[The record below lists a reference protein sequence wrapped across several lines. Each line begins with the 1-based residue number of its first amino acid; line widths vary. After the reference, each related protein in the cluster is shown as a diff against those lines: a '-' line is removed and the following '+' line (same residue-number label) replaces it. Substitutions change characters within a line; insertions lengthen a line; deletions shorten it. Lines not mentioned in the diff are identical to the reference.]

1 MRLFAAVLP
10 PPAAVAELA
19 AALAPVRRL
28 PGADDLRWTATEGW
42 HLTLA
47 FLGEVPDTVR
57 PELAERLARAARRH
71 GPHPLRLT
79 GGGRFGDRALWAGAD
94 GDTAGLSRLAASVR
108 AAARRAG
115 APADEERGFRAH
127 LTLARAGRT
136 RRRCPCGP
144 SPTRWRPSRARPG
157 PRDTLSLVSSALP
170 RSGVPGEQPRYTV
183 VGAWPLGRGEGP
195 GDGEPGAAG

>member
-127 LTLARAGRT
+127 LTLARAGRSAQVPL
-136 RRRCPCGP
+136 RPFADALAAFQG
-144 SPTRWRPSRARPG
+144 SPWTAH
-157 PRDTLSLVSSALP
+157 TLSLVSSALP

-183 VGAWPLGRGEGP
+183 VEAWPLGRREGP
-195 GDGEPGAAG
+195 GGGEPGAAG